1 MTAAAVLQ
9 ATGLGKRYRRTWAL
23 RDCSLAI
30 PEGRVVALVGPN
42 GAGKTTLLHLAVG
55 LLAPSVGEVRVFGAP
70 PANRPQVLAR
80 VGFLAQDKP
89 LYHGF
94 TVAEMLRFGARLN
107 PGWDQAVAD
116 LWLERF
122 DLPPDRRVGQLSGG
136 QRTQL
141 AVALTLAKRPRLL
154 LDEPMA
160 DLDPLVRHD
169 LARLLMETVAAEG
182 LTVVLSSH
190 VLAELASVCD
200 YLVLLAVGRV
210 QLAGDTEALLAGH
223 KLLVGPRRDPPTAGP
238 HQVVAASHTD
248 RQTTLLVRT
257 AGPVHDP
264 TWAVHDVGLE
274 QLVLA
279 YMRHPETTAL
289 PRPALAAVSADARR
303 GVGNC

>member
-1 MTAAAVLQ
+1 MSAALE
-9 ATGLGKRYRRTWAL
+9 ATGLGKRYRRSWAL
-23 RDCSLAI
+23 RDCSVAI

-55 LLAPSVGEVRVFGAP
+55 LLAPSAGEVRVLGAP
-70 PANRPQVLAR
+70 PANRSEVLAR

-89 LYHGF
+89 LYSGF
-94 TVAEMLRFGARLN
+94 RVDEMLRFGARLN

-116 LWLERF
+116 RWLERF
-122 DLPPDRRVGQLSGG
+122 ELPPDRRVGQLSGG

-141 AVALTLAKRPRLL
+141 ALALALAKRPRLLL

-169 LARLLMETVAAEG
+169 LTRLLMDAVAADG

-190 VLAELASVCD
+190 VLAELAMVCD
-200 YLVLLAVGRV
+200 YLVLLATGRV
-210 QLAGDTEALLAGH
+210 QLAGEVEALLAGH
-223 KLLVGPRRDPPTAGP
+223 KLLVGPRRDPERAGP
-238 HQVVAASHTD
+238 HEIVEASHTD

-264 TWAVHDVGLE
+264 AWAVHDVGLE

-279 YMRHPETTAL
+279 YMRHPETTA
-289 PRPALAAVSADARR
+289 PPPPTLAAVPRDTNQ
-303 GVGNC
+303 GVPA

>member
-1 MTAAAVLQ
+1 MTAVLEAV
-9 ATGLGKRYRRTWAL
+9 GLGKRYRRTWAL
-23 RDCSLAI
+23 RDCSVAI
-30 PEGRVVALVGPN
+30 PQGRVVALVGPN
-42 GAGKTTLLHLAVG
+42 GAGKTTLLQLAVG
-55 LLAPSVGEVRVFGAP
+55 LLAPSAGEIRVFGAP
-70 PANRPQVLAR
+70 PANRPEVLAR

-89 LYHGF
+89 LYSGF
-94 TVAEMLRFGARLN
+94 TVAELLHFGAGLN

-116 LWLERF
+116 RWLERLE
-122 DLPPDRRVGQLSGG
+122 LPPDRRVGQLSGG

-141 AVALTLAKRPRLL
+141 AVALALAKRPRLLL

-190 VLAELASVCD
+190 VLAELASICD

-223 KLLVGPRRDPPTAGP
+223 RLLVGPRRDPPRAGP
-238 HQVVAASHTD
+238 HEIVEASHTD
-248 RQTTLLVRT
+248 RQTTLLVRV

-264 TWAVHDVGLE
+264 AWAVHDIGLE

-279 YMRHPETTAL
+279 YMRHPRTTTL
-289 PRPALAAVSADARR
+289 PRPTLTAIPHDTKEVSA
-303 GVGNC
+303 

>member
-1 MTAAAVLQ
+1 MTVVLE

-23 RDCSLAI
+23 RDCSVAV

-42 GAGKTTLLHLAVG
+42 GAGKSTLLHLAVG
-55 LLAPSVGEVRVFGAP
+55 LLGPSAGEVRVFGAP
-70 PANRPQVLAR
+70 AASGPETLGR

-107 PGWDQAVAD
+107 PRWDQAEAD
-116 LWLERF
+116 RWLERF
-122 DLPPDRRVGQLSGG
+122 DLPPGRRVGQLSGG

-141 AVALTLAKRPRLL
+141 ALALALAKRPRLLL

-169 LARLLMETVAAEG
+169 LTRLLMETVAAEG
-182 LTVVLSSH
+182 LTVVFSSH
-190 VLAELASVCD
+190 VLAELATVCD
-200 YLVLLAVGRV
+200 YLVLLATGRV
-210 QLAGDTEALLAGH
+210 QLAGDTDELLAGH
-223 KLLVGPRRDPPTAGP
+223 KLLVGPLRNPPRVGP
-238 HQVVAASHTD
+238 HQVVEASHTD

-264 TWAVHDVGLE
+264 SWAVHDVGLE

-279 YMRHPETTAL
+279 YMRHPETTTL
-289 PRPALAAVSADARR
+289 PRPSLAAVPSDAKEVSA
-303 GVGNC
+303 

>member
-1 MTAAAVLQ
+1 MTAVLQ

-23 RDCSLAI
+23 RDCSVAI

-42 GAGKTTLLHLAVG
+42 GAGKTTLLHLATG
-55 LLAPSVGEVRVFGAP
+55 LLAPSAGDIRVFGAP
-70 PANRPQVLAR
+70 PANQPEVLAR
-80 VGFLAQDKP
+80 IGFLAQDKP
-89 LYHGF
+89 LYHNF
-94 TVAEMLRFGARLN
+94 TVEEMLRFGARLN
-107 PGWDQAVAD
+107 PGWDRAVAD
-116 LWLERF
+116 HWRARF
-122 DLPPDRRVGQLSGG
+122 DLPPDRRVGHLSGG

-141 AVALTLAKRPRLL
+141 AVALALAKRPRLLL

-169 LARLLMETVAAEG
+169 LTRRLMETVAADG
-182 LTVVLSSH
+182 LTVVFSSH

-210 QLAGDTEALLAGH
+210 QLAGDTDELLAGH
-223 KLLVGPRRDPPTAGP
+223 KLLVGPRRDPPTAGT
-238 HQVVAASHTD
+238 HQIVAASHTE

-257 AGPVHDP
+257 SGPVHDP

-279 YMRHPETTAL
+279 YMRSPQAIAG
-289 PRPALAAVSADARR
+289 PRPTLTAVRDDTKKEVSA
-303 GVGNC
+303 

>member
-1 MTAAAVLQ
+1 VTAVLQ

-23 RDCSLAI
+23 RDCSVAI

-42 GAGKTTLLHLAVG
+42 GAGKTTLLQLATG
-55 LLAPSVGEVRVFGAP
+55 LLVPSAGEIRVFGAL
-70 PANRPQVLAR
+70 PASGSAALAR

-89 LYHGF
+89 LYQGF

-107 PGWDQAVAD
+107 PGWDQEVAD
-116 LWLERF
+116 HWRARF

-141 AVALTLAKRPRLL
+141 AVALALAKRPRLLL

-169 LARLLMETVAAEG
+169 LTRVLMETVAADG
-182 LTVVLSSH
+182 LTVVFSSH
-190 VLAELASVCD
+190 VLAELATVCD
-200 YLVLLAVGRV
+200 YLVLLATGRV
-210 QLAGDTEALLAGH
+210 QLAGDTEELLAGH

-238 HQVVAASHTD
+238 HQVVEASHTE

-257 AGPVHDP
+257 SGPVHDP

-279 YMRHPETTAL
+279 YMRNPQATAR
-289 PRPALAAVSADARR
+289 PRPTLTAVPDATRKEVSA
-303 GVGNC
+303 

>member
-1 MTAAAVLQ
+1 MTAVLE
-9 ATGLGKRYRRTWAL
+9 ATGLGRRYRRTWAL
-23 RDCSLAI
+23 RDCSLTI

-42 GAGKTTLLHLAVG
+42 GAGKTTLLQLAVG
-55 LLAPSVGEVRVFGAP
+55 LLAPSAGAVRVFGAP
-70 PANRPQVLAR
+70 PANRPEVLAR

-89 LYHGF
+89 LYQGF

-116 LWLERF
+116 RWLERF
-122 DLPPDRRVGQLSGG
+122 DLPPGRRVGQLSGG

-141 AVALTLAKRPRLL
+141 ALALALAKRPRLLL

-169 LARLLMETVAAEG
+169 LARLLMEAVAADG

-190 VLAELASVCD
+190 VLAELASICD
-200 YLVLLAVGRV
+200 YLVLLAVGHI
-210 QLAGDTEALLAGH
+210 QLAGEVEELLASH
-223 KLLVGPRRDPPTAGP
+223 KLLVGPRRDPPRAGP
-238 HQVVAASHTD
+238 HEIVAASHTD

-264 TWAVHDVGLE
+264 AWAVQPVGLE

-279 YMRHPETTAL
+279 YMRHPETTAP
-289 PRPALAAVSADARR
+289 PRPALAAVPADTRKEVSA
-303 GVGNC
+303 

>member
-1 MTAAAVLQ
+1 MTAALE
-9 ATGLGKRYRRTWAL
+9 ATGLGKRYRRSWAL

-55 LLAPSVGEVRVFGAP
+55 LLAPSTGEVRVLGAP
-70 PANRPQVLAR
+70 PANRPEVLAR

-89 LYHGF
+89 LYSGF
-94 TVAEMLRFGARLN
+94 TVADMLRFGARLN
-107 PGWDQAVAD
+107 AGWDQAVAD
-116 LWLERF
+116 RWLERF
-122 DLPPDRRVGQLSGG
+122 ELPPDRRVGQLSGG

-141 AVALTLAKRPRLL
+141 ALALALAKRPRLLL

-169 LARLLMETVAAEG
+169 LTRLLMETVAADG
-182 LTVVLSSH
+182 LTVVLYSH
-190 VLAELASVCD
+190 VLAELATVCD
-200 YLVLLAVGRV
+200 YLVLLATGRV
-210 QLAGDTEALLAGH
+210 QLAGDTEELLAGH
-223 KLLVGPRRDPPTAGP
+223 KLLVGPYRDPPSAGP

-248 RQTTLLVRT
+248 RQTTLLVQT
-257 AGPVHDP
+257 VGPVHDP
-264 TWAVHDVGLE
+264 AWAVDDVGLE

-289 PRPALAAVSADARR
+289 PRPALAAVADGAEEVSA
-303 GVGNC
+303 

>member
-1 MTAAAVLQ
+1 MTAALQ
-9 ATGLGKRYRRTWAL
+9 AVGLGKRYRHTWAL

-42 GAGKTTLLHLAVG
+42 GAGKTTLLQLAVG
-55 LLAPSVGEVRVFGAP
+55 LLAPSAGEVRVLGAP
-70 PANRPQVLAR
+70 PVNRAEVLAR

-89 LYHGF
+89 LYSGF
-94 TVAEMLRFGARLN
+94 TVAEMLRYGARLN

-116 LWLERF
+116 RWLERF
-122 DLPPDRRVGQLSGG
+122 QLPPERRVGQLSGG

-141 AVALTLAKRPRLL
+141 ALALALAKRPRLLL

-169 LARLLMETVAAEG
+169 LTRLLMETVAEDG

-190 VLAELASVCD
+190 VLAELAAVCD
-200 YLVLLAVGRV
+200 YLVLLAVGSV
-210 QLAGDTEALLAGH
+210 QLAGDTEVLLAGH
-223 KLLVGPRRDPPTAGP
+223 KLLIGSRRDPPRVGP
-238 HQVVAASHTD
+238 HQVVAASHTQ
-248 RQTTLLVRT
+248 RQTTLLVRV
-257 AGPVHDP
+257 AGPIHDP
-264 TWAVHDVGLE
+264 AWAVHEVGLE

-289 PRPALAAVSADARR
+289 PRPVLAAVPADATK
-303 GVGNC
+303 GVSA

>member
-1 MTAAAVLQ
+1 MTAALA

-55 LLAPSVGEVRVFGAP
+55 LLGPSAGEVRVFGAP
-70 PANRPQVLAR
+70 PANRAEVLAR
-80 VGFLAQDKP
+80 VGFLDQDKP
-89 LYHGF
+89 LYLGF

-107 PGWDQAVAD
+107 PCWDQAVAD
-116 LWLERF
+116 RWLERF
-122 DLPPDRRVGQLSGG
+122 DLPPGRRVGQLSGG

-141 AVALTLAKRPRLL
+141 ALALTLAKRPRLLL

-190 VLAELASVCD
+190 VLAELATICD

-210 QLAGDTEALLAGH
+210 QLAGEVEALLAGH
-223 KLLVGPRRDPPTAGP
+223 KLLVGPRRDPPGAGP
-238 HQVVAASHTD
+238 HQVVEASHTD

-257 AGPVHDP
+257 VGPVHDP
-264 TWAVHDVGLE
+264 AWAVHDVDLE

-279 YMRHPETTAL
+279 YMRHSETTAL
-289 PRPALAAVSADARR
+289 PRPALAAVSADAKA
-303 GVGNC
+303 VSA

>member
-1 MTAAAVLQ
+1 MTAVLE
-9 ATGLGKRYRRTWAL
+9 ATGLGKRYRHSWAL

-55 LLAPSVGEVRVFGAP
+55 LLAPSAGEVRVLGAP
-70 PANRPQVLAR
+70 PANRPDVLAR

-89 LYHGF
+89 LYQGF

-116 LWLERF
+116 RWLERF
-122 DLPPDRRVGQLSGG
+122 ELPPDRRVGQLSGG

-141 AVALTLAKRPRLL
+141 ALALALAKRPRLLL

-169 LARLLMETVAAEG
+169 LARLLMEAVASDG

-190 VLAELASVCD
+190 VLAELASICD
-200 YLVLLAVGRV
+200 YLVLLAVGHL

-223 KLLVGPRRDPPTAGP
+223 KLLVGPRRDPPRVGP
-238 HQVVAASHTD
+238 HQIVAASHTD
-248 RQTTLLVRT
+248 RQTTLLVRV

-264 TWAVHDVGLE
+264 AWAVHDIGLE

-279 YMRHPETTAL
+279 YMRHPQTTAL
-289 PRPALAAVSADARR
+289 PRPALAAVPSDAKKEVSA
-303 GVGNC
+303 

>member
-1 MTAAAVLQ
+1 MTVVLE

-55 LLAPSVGEVRVFGAP
+55 LLAPSAGEVRVFGAP
-70 PANRPQVLAR
+70 PADRAEVLAR

-89 LYHGF
+89 LYQGF
-94 TVAEMLRFGARLN
+94 TVAEMLRYGARLN
-107 PGWDQAVAD
+107 PGWDQALAGR
-116 LWLERF
+116 WLERF
-122 DLPPDRRVGQLSGG
+122 QLPPARRVGQLSGG

-141 AVALTLAKRPRLL
+141 ALVLALAKRPRLLL

-169 LARLLMETVAAEG
+169 LTRLLMETVAAEG
-182 LTVVLSSH
+182 LTVVFSSH
-190 VLAELASVCD
+190 VVAELATVCD

-238 HQVVAASHTD
+238 HQIVEASHTQ
-248 RQTTLLVRT
+248 RQTTLLVRA

-264 TWAVHDVGLE
+264 AWAVHEVGLE

-279 YMRHPETTAL
+279 YMRHPQTTAL
-289 PRPALAAVSADARR
+289 PRPTLAAVPSDPQEVSA
-303 GVGNC
+303 

>member
-1 MTAAAVLQ
+1 MTAALE
-9 ATGLGKRYRRTWAL
+9 ATGLGKRYRRHWAL

-42 GAGKTTLLHLAVG
+42 GAGKTTLLQLAVG
-55 LLAPSVGEVRVFGAP
+55 LLAPTAGQVRVFGTP
-70 PANRPQVLAR
+70 PATGPEVLAR

-89 LYHGF
+89 LYHSF
-94 TVAEMLRFGARLN
+94 SVAEMLRYGARLN

-116 LWLERF
+116 RWLARF
-122 DLPPDRRVGQLSGG
+122 ELPPDRRVGQLSGG

-141 AVALTLAKRPRLL
+141 ALVLALAKRPRLLL

-169 LARLLMETVAAEG
+169 LTRLLMETVAADG

-190 VLAELASVCD
+190 VLAELATVCD
-200 YLVLLAVGRV
+200 HLVLLAVGRV
-210 QLAGDTEALLAGH
+210 QLADDTEALLAGH
-223 KLLVGPRRDPPTAGP
+223 KLLIGPRRDPLRAGP
-238 HQVVAASHTD
+238 HEMIEASHTD

-257 AGPVHDP
+257 VGPVHDP
-264 TWAVHDVGLE
+264 AWAVHPVGLE

-289 PRPALAAVSADARR
+289 PRPTLATVPSHAKEVSA
-303 GVGNC
+303 

>member
-1 MTAAAVLQ
+1 VSAALA
-9 ATGLGKRYRRTWAL
+9 ATGLGKRYRRSWAL
-23 RDCSLAI
+23 RDCSVAI

-55 LLAPSVGEVRVFGAP
+55 LLAPSAGEVRVLGAP
-70 PANRPQVLAR
+70 PANRSEVLAR

-89 LYHGF
+89 LYSGF
-94 TVAEMLRFGARLN
+94 RVDEMLRFGARLN

-116 LWLERF
+116 RWLERF
-122 DLPPDRRVGQLSGG
+122 ELPPDRRVGQLSGG

-141 AVALTLAKRPRLL
+141 ALALAKRPRLLL

-169 LARLLMETVAAEG
+169 LTRLLMEAVATDG

-190 VLAELASVCD
+190 VVAELATVCD
-200 YLVLLAVGRV
+200 YLVLLATGRV
-210 QLAGDTEALLAGH
+210 QLAGDTEELLAGH
-223 KLLVGPRRDPPTAGP
+223 KLLVGPYRDPPSAGP
-238 HQVVAASHTD
+238 HQLVAASHTD

-257 AGPVHDP
+257 TGPVRDP
-264 TWAVHDVGLE
+264 AWAVRDVGLE

-279 YMRHPETTAL
+279 YMRHPEVSAL
-289 PRPALAAVSADARR
+289 PRPALAAVTDGATEVSA
-303 GVGNC
+303 

>member
-1 MTAAAVLQ
+1 MTTVLQ
-9 ATGLGKRYRRTWAL
+9 AIGLGKRYRHAWAL

-42 GAGKTTLLHLAVG
+42 GAGKTTLLHLATG
-55 LLAPSVGEVRVFGAP
+55 LLAPSAGEIRVFGAP
-70 PANRPQVLAR
+70 PASGPQVLAR
-80 VGFLAQDKP
+80 IGF
-89 LYHGF
+89 
-94 TVAEMLRFGARLN
+94 VAEMLRYGARLN

-116 LWLERF
+116 RWLERF
-122 DLPPDRRVGQLSGG
+122 QLPPDRRVGQLSGG
-136 QRTQL
+136 QHTQL
-141 AVALTLAKRPRLL
+141 AVALTLAKRPRLLL

-169 LARLLMETVAAEG
+169 LTRLLMEAVAADG

-190 VLAELASVCD
+190 VLAELATVCD

-210 QLAGDTEALLAGH
+210 QLAGDTEELLAGH
-223 KLLVGPRRDPPTAGP
+223 KLLVGPRRDPPRAGP

-257 AGPVHDP
+257 VGAVHDP
-264 TWAVHDVGLE
+264 SWAVHDVGLE

-279 YMRHPETTAL
+279 YMRNPEATAL
-289 PRPALAAVSADARR
+289 PRPTLAEVPQDSNQGVSA
-303 GVGNC
+303 

>member
-1 MTAAAVLQ
+1 MTAVLE
-9 ATGLGKRYRRTWAL
+9 ASRLGKRYRRTWAL
-23 RDCSLAI
+23 RDCSVAI

-55 LLAPSVGEVRVFGAP
+55 LLAPTAGEVRVFGVP

-107 PGWDQAVAD
+107 PGWDRAVAD
-116 LWLERF
+116 RWLERF

-141 AVALTLAKRPRLL
+141 ALALALAKRPRLLL

-169 LARLLMETVAAEG
+169 LTRLLMETVAADG

-190 VLAELASVCD
+190 VLADLATVCD

-210 QLAGDTEALLAGH
+210 QLAGDTEELLAGH
-223 KLLVGPRRDPPTAGP
+223 KLLVGARRDPPTAGP

-248 RQTTLLVRT
+248 RQTTLLVR
-257 AGPVHDP
+257 AGGPVNDP
-264 TWAVHDVGLE
+264 AWAVHDVGLE

-279 YMRHPETTAL
+279 YMRNPQATAR
-289 PRPALAAVSADARR
+289 PRPTLTAIPHDTKKEVSA
-303 GVGNC
+303 

>member
-1 MTAAAVLQ
+1 MTVVLE

-23 RDCSLAI
+23 RDCSVAV

-42 GAGKTTLLHLAVG
+42 GAGKSTLLHLAVG
-55 LLAPSVGEVRVFGAP
+55 LLGPSAGEVRVFGAP
-70 PANRPQVLAR
+70 AASGPETLGR

-107 PGWDQAVAD
+107 PRWDQAEAD
-116 LWLERF
+116 RWLERF
-122 DLPPDRRVGQLSGG
+122 DLPPGRRVGQLSGG

-141 AVALTLAKRPRLL
+141 ALALALAKRPRLLL

-169 LARLLMETVAAEG
+169 LTRLLMETVAAEG
-182 LTVVLSSH
+182 LTVVFSSH
-190 VLAELASVCD
+190 VLAELATVCD

-210 QLAGDTEALLAGH
+210 QLAGDTDELLAGH
-223 KLLVGPRRDPPTAGP
+223 KLLVGPLRNPPRVGP
-238 HQVVAASHTD
+238 HQVVEASHTD

-264 TWAVHDVGLE
+264 SWAVHDVGLE

-279 YMRHPETTAL
+279 YMRHPETTTL
-289 PRPALAAVSADARR
+289 PRPSLAAVQSDAKEVSA
-303 GVGNC
+303 

>member
-1 MTAAAVLQ
+1 MTAALEAS
-9 ATGLGKRYRRTWAL
+9 GLGKRYRRSWAL
-23 RDCSLAI
+23 RDCSVAI
-30 PEGRVVALVGPN
+30 PEERVVALVGPN
-42 GAGKTTLLHLAVG
+42 GAGKTTLLHLAIG
-55 LLAPSVGEVRVFGAP
+55 LLAPSAGEVRVLGAP
-70 PANRPQVLAR
+70 PANRSEVLAR

-89 LYHGF
+89 LYSGF
-94 TVAEMLRFGARLN
+94 RVDEMLRFGARLN

-116 LWLERF
+116 RWLERF
-122 DLPPDRRVGQLSGG
+122 ELPPDRRVGQLSGG

-141 AVALTLAKRPRLL
+141 ALALALAKRPQLLL

-169 LARLLMETVAAEG
+169 LTRLLMEAVAADG

-190 VLAELASVCD
+190 VLTELASICD
-200 YLVLLAVGRV
+200 YLVLLATGRV
-210 QLAGDTEALLAGH
+210 QLAGDTDELLAGH
-223 KLLVGPRRDPPTAGP
+223 KLLVGPYRDPERAGP
-238 HQVVAASHTD
+238 HEIVEASHTD

-264 TWAVHDVGLE
+264 AWAAHDVGLE

-289 PRPALAAVSADARR
+289 PRPALAVVADGAKEVS
-303 GVGNC
+303 V

>member
-1 MTAAAVLQ
+1 VNAVLE
-9 ATGLGKRYRRTWAL
+9 ASRLGKRYRRTWAL

-30 PEGRVVALVGPN
+30 PQGRVVALVGPN
-42 GAGKTTLLHLAVG
+42 GAGKTTLLQLAVG
-55 LLAPSVGEVRVFGAP
+55 LLAPSAGELRVFGAP
-70 PANRPQVLAR
+70 PVNRPQVLAR

-89 LYHGF
+89 LYQSF
-94 TVAEMLRFGARLN
+94 TVAEMLRYGARLN

-116 LWLERF
+116 RWLERF
-122 DLPPDRRVGQLSGG
+122 ELPPDRRVGQLSGG

-141 AVALTLAKRPRLL
+141 AVALVLAKRPRLLL

-169 LARLLMETVAAEG
+169 LTRLLLETVAAEG

-190 VLAELASVCD
+190 VLAELATVCD
-200 YLVLLAVGRV
+200 YLVLLAVGHV

-223 KLLVGPRRDPPTAGP
+223 KLLVGPRRDRPTVGP
-238 HQVVAASHTD
+238 HQVVAASHTE

-257 AGPVHDP
+257 TGPVYDP
-264 TWAVHDVGLE
+264 AWAVHDVDLE

-279 YMRHPETTAL
+279 YMRHPQTTAL
-289 PRPALAAVSADARR
+289 PRPTLAAVPHDTKREVSA
-303 GVGNC
+303 

>member
-1 MTAAAVLQ
+1 VSAALA
-9 ATGLGKRYRRTWAL
+9 ATGLGKRYRRSWAL
-23 RDCSLAI
+23 RGCSVAI

-55 LLAPSVGEVRVFGAP
+55 LLAPSAGEVRVLGAP
-70 PANRPQVLAR
+70 PANRSEVLAR

-89 LYHGF
+89 LYSGF
-94 TVAEMLRFGARLN
+94 RVDEMLRFGARLN

-116 LWLERF
+116 RWLERF
-122 DLPPDRRVGQLSGG
+122 ELPPDRRVGQLSGG

-141 AVALTLAKRPRLL
+141 ALALALAKRPRLLL

-169 LARLLMETVAAEG
+169 LTRLLMEAVATDG

-190 VLAELASVCD
+190 VVAELATVCD
-200 YLVLLAVGRV
+200 YLVLLATGRV
-210 QLAGDTEALLAGH
+210 QLAGDTEELLAGH
-223 KLLVGPRRDPPTAGP
+223 KLLVGPYRDPPRAGP

-257 AGPVHDP
+257 TGPVRDP
-264 TWAVHDVGLE
+264 AWAVRDVGLE

-279 YMRHPETTAL
+279 YMRHPEVSAL
-289 PRPALAAVSADARR
+289 PRPALAAVTDGATEVSA
-303 GVGNC
+303 

>member
-1 MTAAAVLQ
+1 MSAALE
-9 ATGLGKRYRRTWAL
+9 ATGLGKRYRRSWAL
-23 RDCSLAI
+23 RDCSVAI

-55 LLAPSVGEVRVFGAP
+55 LLAPSAGEVRVLGAE
-70 PANRPQVLAR
+70 PANRPEVLAR

-89 LYHGF
+89 LYPGF

-116 LWLERF
+116 CWLERF
-122 DLPPDRRVGQLSGG
+122 ELPPGRRVGQLSGG

-141 AVALTLAKRPRLL
+141 ALALALAKRPRLLL

-190 VLAELASVCD
+190 VLAELASICD

-210 QLAGDTEALLAGH
+210 QLAGDTEEVLAGH
-223 KLLVGPRRDPPTAGP
+223 KLLVGPRRDPPRAGP
-238 HQVVAASHTD
+238 HEIVAASHTD

-264 TWAVHDVGLE
+264 AWAIHDVGLE

-279 YMRHPETTAL
+279 YMRHPEVSAL
-289 PRPALAAVSADARR
+289 PRSALAAVADGAKEVSA
-303 GVGNC
+303 

>member
-1 MTAAAVLQ
+1 MTTALQ
-9 ATGLGKRYRRTWAL
+9 AVGLGKRYRRTWAL

-42 GAGKTTLLHLAVG
+42 GAGKTTLLQLATG
-55 LLAPSVGEVRVFGAP
+55 LLAPSAGEIRVFGAP
-70 PANRPQVLAR
+70 PANRSEVLAR

-89 LYHGF
+89 LYHSF

-107 PGWDQAVAD
+107 PGWDDRVATG
-116 LWLERF
+116 WLARF
-122 DLPPDRRVGQLSGG
+122 GIPPDRRVGQLSGG

-141 AVALTLAKRPRLL
+141 AVALTLAKRPRLLL

-190 VLAELASVCD
+190 VLAELATVCD

-210 QLAGDTEALLAGH
+210 QLAGETEELLAGH
-223 KLLVGPRRDPPTAGP
+223 KLLVGPRRDPATVGP
-238 HQVVAASHTD
+238 HQIVAASHTE
-248 RQTTLLVRT
+248 RQTTLLVRV
-257 AGPVHDP
+257 AGPIHDP
-264 TWAVHDVGLE
+264 AWAVHDVGLE

-289 PRPALAAVSADARR
+289 PRPTLTAVPHDTNKEVSA
-303 GVGNC
+303 

>member
-1 MTAAAVLQ
+1 MTAALQ
-9 ATGLGKRYRRTWAL
+9 AVGLGKRYRHTWAL

-30 PEGRVVALVGPN
+30 PEGRVAALVGPN
-42 GAGKTTLLHLAVG
+42 GAGKTTLLQLATG
-55 LLAPSVGEVRVFGAP
+55 LLAPSAGELRVFGAP
-70 PANRPQVLAR
+70 PANRAEVLAK

-89 LYHGF
+89 LYHSF
-94 TVAEMLRFGARLN
+94 TVAEMLRYGARLN
-107 PGWDQAVAD
+107 PRWDQAVAD
-116 LWLERF
+116 RWLERF

-141 AVALTLAKRPRLL
+141 AVALALAKRPRLLL

-169 LARLLMETVAAEG
+169 LTRLLMETVAAEG
-182 LTVVLSSH
+182 LTVVVSSH
-190 VLAELASVCD
+190 VLAELATICD

-223 KLLVGPRRDPPTAGP
+223 KLLVGPRRDPPRAGP

-248 RQTTLLVRT
+248 RQTTLLVRV
-257 AGPVHDP
+257 AGTVHDP
-264 TWAVHDVGLE
+264 AWAVHDVGLE

-279 YMRHPETTAL
+279 YMRHPQTTAL
-289 PRPALAAVSADARR
+289 PRPALAAVPPDATEVLR
-303 GVGNC
+303 

>member
-1 MTAAAVLQ
+1 MTAVLE
-9 ATGLGKRYRRTWAL
+9 ASRLGKRYRRTWAL
-23 RDCSLAI
+23 RDCSLAL

-42 GAGKTTLLHLAVG
+42 GTGKTTLLHLAVG
-55 LLAPSVGEVRVFGAP
+55 LLAPTVGEVRVFGAP

-89 LYHGF
+89 LYSGF
-94 TVAEMLRFGARLN
+94 TVAEMLRYGERLN
-107 PGWDQAVAD
+107 SGWDQAVAD
-116 LWLERF
+116 RWLERF

-141 AVALTLAKRPRLL
+141 ALALVLAKRPRLLL

-169 LARLLMETVAAEG
+169 LTRLLMETVAEDG

-190 VLAELASVCD
+190 VLAELATVCD
-200 YLVLLAVGRV
+200 YLVLLATGRV
-210 QLAGDTEALLAGH
+210 QLAGDSEVLLAGH
-223 KLLVGPRRDPPTAGP
+223 KLLVGPRRDLSRVGP
-238 HQVVAASHTD
+238 HQVVEASHTQ

-257 AGPVHDP
+257 TGPIHDP

-289 PRPALAAVSADARR
+289 PRPALAAVPADAKE
-303 GVGNC
+303 VSA

>member
-1 MTAAAVLQ
+1 MTAVLEAA
-9 ATGLGKRYRRTWAL
+9 GLGKRYRRTWAL

-42 GAGKTTLLHLAVG
+42 GAGKTTLLQLAVG
-55 LLAPSVGEVRVFGAP
+55 LLAPSAGQVRVFGVP
-70 PANRPQVLAR
+70 PAGRSEVLAR

-89 LYHGF
+89 LYSGF
-94 TVAEMLRFGARLN
+94 TVAEMLHFGARLN
-107 PGWDQAVAD
+107 PGWDRTVAD
-116 LWLERF
+116 RWLERL

-141 AVALTLAKRPRLL
+141 ALALALAKRPRLLL

-169 LARLLMETVAAEG
+169 LARLLMETVAAEE

-190 VLAELASVCD
+190 VLAELATVCD
-200 YLVLLAVGRV
+200 HLVLLATGRV
-210 QLAGDTEALLAGH
+210 LLAGDTEALLGGH
-223 KLLVGPRRDPPTAGP
+223 KLLIGPRRDPPRTGP
-238 HQVVAASHTD
+238 HQVVEASHTQ

-257 AGPVHDP
+257 AGPIHDP
-264 TWAVHDVGLE
+264 AWAVHPVDLE

-279 YMRHPETTAL
+279 YMRHPETAAP
-289 PRPALAAVSADARR
+289 PRPPLAVVPNAKEVSA
-303 GVGNC
+303 